1 MVRGPK
7 LDDSRSAAQH
17 ESAVLLPS
25 LVLTQLR
32 ALHRVRGFVLYAIF
46 FIVYAVNCRQK
57 SSWETASETYGLY
70 LRAQS
75 DASVRPF
82 DEMSNFVDSGQWLLD
97 LGLQIAPALDKV
109 CTNCRLGLTAEAT
122 ALSQL
127 GLDRFVCSDFDS
139 TVGSV
144 CRSIHVPIVPPFMR
158 GYVWRAQV
166 TTTTRSA
173 TARRPTRHAPTTPPD
188 HGPRNPG

>member
-1 MVRGPK
+1 M
-7 LDDSRSAAQH
+7 
-17 ESAVLLPS
+17 
-25 LVLTQLR
+25 
-32 ALHRVRGFVLYAIF
+32 RGFVLYAIF

-144 CRSIHVPIVPPFMR
+144 CRSNPCAHCAAFHAWLCLACTGNDNYPER
-158 GYVWRAQV
+158 NCTEADEA
-166 TTTTRSA
+166 RS
-173 TARRPTRHAPTTPPD
+173 D
-188 HGPRNPG
+188 HSS